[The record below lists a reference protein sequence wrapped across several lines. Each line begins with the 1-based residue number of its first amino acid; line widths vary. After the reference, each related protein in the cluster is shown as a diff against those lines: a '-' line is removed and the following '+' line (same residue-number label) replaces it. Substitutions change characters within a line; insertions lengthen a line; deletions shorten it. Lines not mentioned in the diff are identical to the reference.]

1 MSPESHSSPG
11 RIPYNPELDR
21 LVRAK
26 QEWSGPFDPGEERHG
41 FAGWHQRGYLPHRDS
56 PGLRQLV
63 TFRLIDA
70 MPASRRSEWEA
81 FAHLE
86 DSREGRKKLE
96 EYLDAGMGE
105 CWLRDSRIAGVAEG
119 ALRFFDKERYQLLA
133 WVIMPNHVHVL
144 VEVWNVPLSSLARS
158 WKRFIAREANK
169 ILGRTGAF
177 WEREYW
183 DTWMRDD
190 KHTLTAVKYVESN
203 PVKAYLVRD
212 PRAWGRSSARFR
224 DEFGQLRC

>member
-1 MSPESHSSPG
+1 MQESHSSSG
-11 RIPYNPELDR
+11 RIPYNPGLEK

-26 QEWSGPFDPGEERHG
+26 QEWSGPVDPGDEGHG

-63 TFRLIDA
+63 TFRLADA

-105 CWLRDSRIAGVAEG
+105 CWLRDSRIADVAEG

-133 WVIMPNHVHVL
+133 WVVMPNHVHVL
-144 VEVWNVPLSSLARS
+144 VEVWDVPLSDLARS

-169 ILGRTGAF
+169 IVGRTGAF

-190 KHTLTAVKYVESN
+190 KHTVSAVKYVEWN
-203 PVKAYLVRD
+203 PVKAYLARD
-212 PRAWGRSSARFR
+212 PKDWRWSSARFR
-224 DEFGQLRC
+224 DEFGQLRY